1 MTSADGNLIFLPTI
15 GILRFFPAPIHHAG
29 DRDLFPDKC
38 SKLKLC
44 CCGGPSSLRA
54 TSGLAARKRDVR
66 YRHRMSVLAGWS
78 QPVAAT
84 LYLRGKRWSVGWNG
98 DFIEVLLRQRRR
110 SY

>member
-44 CCGGPSSLRA
+44 SCGGPSSLTSA
-54 TSGLAARKRDVR
+54 SGLAAPKRDFR
-66 YRHRMSVLAGWS
+66 YRHRMSVLGPFS
-78 QPVAAT
+78 DLDPGVDGVGLTPVSG
-84 LYLRGKRWSVGWNG
+84 Y
-98 DFIEVLLRQRRR
+98 RR
-110 SY
+110 STTQV